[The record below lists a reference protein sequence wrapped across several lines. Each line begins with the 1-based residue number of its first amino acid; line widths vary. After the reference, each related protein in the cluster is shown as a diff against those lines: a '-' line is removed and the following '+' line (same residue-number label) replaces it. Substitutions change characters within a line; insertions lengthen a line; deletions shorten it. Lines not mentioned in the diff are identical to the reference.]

1 MVTESRPSSTG
12 TVGLRGNAEPGR
24 SGRSGR
30 QQLRATGGR
39 SMVARTYSPWF
50 YVPAGVIYLVIFIV
64 PTVMS
69 FWFALTRWTLFDA
82 TFVGL
87 DNFRQFFS
95 EQALRSG
102 LWHTVV
108 YAVVTSGLKVVLGML
123 FAVLLTSSIRV
134 RGLLRS
140 LVFFPVLVS
149 TVAVGITFGVLLAPD
164 TGVVDTVLRYVGLG
178 DQDWLGS
185 PTTALLSVALVDVWK
200 GVGLATVIYIAG
212 VLSIPKDYYEAVDVD
227 GGGAWNKFWNIT
239 LPLSRPAT
247 FSVILLS
254 FIGGLRSFDL
264 IWTMTGGG
272 PGFSSDVIASVIYK
286 EYQAGFFGL
295 ATAGNVVLFIL
306 VTLIVYPLFR
316 WMNSKEVDL

>member
-1 MVTESRPSSTG
+1 MVTESRPG
-12 TVGLRGNAEPGR
+12 KARAVGLRESAEPGR
-24 SGRSGR
+24 SAPPARTSR
-30 QQLRATGGR
+30 VRNTIQ
-39 SMVARTYSPWF
+39 RTYSPWF
-50 YVPAGVIYLVIFIV
+50 YVPAAVIYGVIFVV

-69 FWFALTRWTLFDA
+69 FWFALTRWTLFSA
-82 TFVGL
+82 TFTGL
-87 DNFRQFFS
+87 DNFKQFFS

-102 LWHTVV
+102 LWHTLV
-108 YAVVTSGLKVVLGML
+108 YAVVTSGLKVVLGL
-123 FAVLLTSSIRV
+123 LLAVLLTSSIRI

-164 TGVVDTVLRYVGLG
+164 TGLVDTVLGWFG
-178 DQDWLGS
+178 ISGPDWLGN
-185 PTTALLSVALVDVWK
+185 PNTALISVALVDVWK

-212 VLSIPKDYYEAVDVD
+212 VLSIPGDYYEAVDVD
-227 GGGAWNKFWNIT
+227 GGGAWHKFWNIT

-295 ATAGNVVLFIL
+295 ATAGNVVLFIF

-316 WMNSKEVDL
+316 YFSSKEVDL

>member
-1 MVTESRPSSTG
+1 MVTESRPSEARA
-12 TVGLRGNAEPGR
+12 VGLRDTAEPGR
-24 SGRSGR
+24 
-30 QQLRATGGR
+30 AAPPP
-39 SMVARTYSPWF
+39 ARTRGGSRALRHTYSSLF
-50 YVPAGVIYLVIFIV
+50 YLPAGVIYTVIFLV

-69 FWFALTRWTLFDA
+69 FYFAFTRWTLFDA
-82 TFVGL
+82 KFAGL

-102 LWHTVV
+102 LWHTIV

-123 FAVLLTSSIRV
+123 LAVLLTSSIRV

-149 TVAVGITFGVLLAPD
+149 TVAVGITFSVLLAPD
-164 TGVVDTVLRYVGLG
+164 TGLVDTGLG
-178 DQDWLGS
+178 WVGISGPDWLGN
-185 PTTALLSVALVDVWK
+185 PNTALISVALVDVWK

-212 VLSIPKDYYEAVDVD
+212 VLSIPQDYYEAVDVD
-227 GGGAWNKFWNIT
+227 GGGAWQKFWNVT

-247 FSVILLS
+247 FTVILLS
-254 FIGGLRSFDL
+254 LIGGLRSFDL
-264 IWTMTGGG
+264 IWTMTKGG

-295 ATAGNVVLFIL
+295 ATAGNVILFIL
-306 VTLIVYPLFR
+306 VTVIVYPLFR
-316 WMNSKEVDL
+316 YFNSKEIEL

>member
-1 MVTESRPSSTG
+1 MVTESRPSKARAT
-12 TVGLRGNAEPGR
+12 GLRKSAEPGR
-24 SGRSGR
+24 SAPPARTSRVRSNV
-30 QQLRATGGR
+30 Q
-39 SMVARTYSPWF
+39 RTYSPWF
-50 YVPAGVIYLVIFIV
+50 YVPGGVIYLVIFVV

-69 FWFALTRWTLFDA
+69 FWFAMTRWTLFEA
-82 TFVGL
+82 TFIGL

-108 YAVVTSGLKVVLGML
+108 YAVITSGLKVVLGL
-123 FAVLLTSSIRV
+123 LLAILLTSSIRI

-149 TVAVGITFGVLLAPD
+149 TVAVGITFGALLAPD
-164 TGVVDTVLRYVGLG
+164 TGIVDKALSLVGLG
-178 DQDWLGS
+178 GHDWLGS
-185 PTTALLSVALVDVWK
+185 PQTALLSVALVDVWK

-212 VLSIPKDYYEAVDVD
+212 VLSIPHDYYEAVDVD
-227 GGGAWNKFWNIT
+227 GGGAWHKFWNIT

-306 VTLIVYPLFR
+306 VLLIVYPLFHYF
-316 WMNSKEVDL
+316 NSKEVDL

>member
-1 MVTESRPSSTG
+1 MVTESRSSSTATG
-12 TVGLRGNAEPGR
+12 GLRGDAEPTRPGR
-24 SGRSGR
+24 RR
-30 QQLRATGGR
+30 PRPTGGR
-39 SMVARTYSPWF
+39 NMVARTYSPWF
-50 YVPAGVIYLVIFIV
+50 YLPAGVIYLVIFVV

-82 TFVGL
+82 KFIGL

-102 LWHTVV
+102 LWHTLV
-108 YAVVTSGLKVVLGML
+108 YAIVTSGLKVVLGMML
-123 FAVLLTSSIRV
+123 AILLTSSIRI

-164 TGVVDTVLRYVGLG
+164 TGIVDTVLRTVGLG
-178 DQDWLGS
+178 GHDWLGS
-185 PTTALLSVALVDVWK
+185 PQTALLSVAIVDVWK

-254 FIGGLRSFDL
+254 LIGGLRSFDL

-295 ATAGNVVLFIL
+295 ATAGNVVLFIA

-316 WMNSKEVDL
+316 WMSSKEVDL